1 MTTKKDISKLLSKG
15 LTGKEAGRLILEDNW
30 LVDHM
35 REGFLSPK
43 DVSAIKAGLKTTQD
57 IQDYNSYV
65 ETYRIIDYSLK
76 DAHIKALQLQIKI
89 GAIIQLISMYVYGY
103 TSEIDKAL
111 TPIIMTEKE
120 YQDHKVDQR
129 KELLKELKSLD
140 EVMLS
145 RAYEITPEEIQDQEP
160 EDEYF
165 LAWLKRDHPDTWKKI
180 VSNILDLLRT
190 GKLRPALIT
199 GKDKEALT
207 DLWDRIKEL
216 RERQSI
222 YKMSSEELLKRTRD
236 GSYPTEEDRILDI
249 ETKKLNE
256 KEEALLQSLY
266 KAGKGKSQDKLISSL
281 EKILEGSM
289 SQEEEDEILLYA
301 FCSGEDLY
309 QTGLPEQVKWI
320 DEYKPGYSATE
331 DGEDML
337 RGVAILKDP
346 SPYELDDRGHYKKR
360 YSLPEFAKKINS
372 IDLDL
377 QNSIK
382 MAKEMIKLVLSFQS
396 VFEAVSE
403 VIGLDFTGDIK
414 DWIEDIQNT
423 VTEYNRLRQRIL
435 LTDSIPEEIKDAL
448 EPINMEKLTPYAKT
462 TKYLRERVAMSLGE
476 GWWEDVKGILLD
488 DLREKEAQDG

>member
-35 REGFLSPK
+35 REGFLSPR
-43 DVSAIKAGLKTTQD
+43 DVSAIKAGLKTTKD
-57 IQDYNSYV
+57 IEDYNSYV
-65 ETYRIIDYSLK
+65 ETYRIIDYTLK
-76 DAHIKALQLQIKI
+76 DAHIKALELQIKL

-120 YQDHKVDQR
+120 YQDHKADQR
-129 KELLKELKSLD
+129 KELLKELNSLD

-145 RAYEITPEEIQDQEP
+145 RAYEITPEKTKDQEP

-165 LAWLKRDHPDTWKKI
+165 LAWLKRDHPDIWKKI
-180 VSNILDLLRT
+180 VSDILDLLRT

-346 SPYELDDRGHYKKR
+346 SPSELDNKGHYQKR
-360 YSLPEFAKKINS
+360 YSRLEFAKKINS

-377 QNSIK
+377 RGSIK

-414 DWIEDIQNT
+414 GWIGDIQNT

-435 LTDSIPEEIKDAL
+435 LTDSIPEEIKGAL
-448 EPINMEKLTPYAKT
+448 EPISLEKLTPYAKT